1 MRLST
6 IFVVVLA
13 LAASRGAFAAEIP
26 LPSTI
31 KPQVPVGHRQPTIK
45 DLPLDVAHEEVQPE
59 KPSTQESQ
67 KDNIDRRLETCG
79 GCADSPPNLQ
89 VGPSCEAAG
98 RGSVILGRNKE
109 ACLADE
115 TTAENT
121 LRQNWPKYLAADKA
135 DCVTLEHSG
144 GPASYV
150 ELLSCLEVMRDAR
163 SIQNKDP
170 LGSELG
176 PADAS
181 MRRGERR

>member
-67 KDNIDRRLETCG
+67 KDNIDRRHKTCR
-79 GCADSPPNLQ
+79 GCAGGPPVLQ
-89 VGPSCEAAG
+89 VGPSCVAAG
-98 RGSVILGRNKE
+98 AGSVILGPRN
-109 ACLADE
+109 
-115 TTAENT
+115 
-121 LRQNWPKYLAADKA
+121 
-135 DCVTLEHSG
+135 
-144 GPASYV
+144 PA
-150 ELLSCLEVMRDAR
+150 LPTR
-163 SIQNKDP
+163 P
-170 LGSELG
+170 
-176 PADAS
+176 
-181 MRRGERR
+181 RRRIR